1 MLLINCY
8 SRKPFLFF
16 GLILYLIPL
25 IFGRDIDKILRNM
38 YLNISF
44 VNLILP
50 IVGSILISYSIIN
63 KFDKLKNVLK
73 WIIILLLTV
82 ILCFVNLSIIF
93 KRYIF
98 Q

>member
-1 MLLINCY
+1 MVKDNKILIA
-8 SRKPFLFF
+8 
-16 GLILYLIPL
+16 GIILYLIPL